1 MKRFREFLID
11 LVNNIIANLAA
22 TLIVMLASMMLA
34 GAGLSLA
41 ANPWLAKR
49 LPLLRPRSA

>member
-1 MKRFREFLID
+1 MKRLREFLID

-41 ANPWLAKR
+41 GNPWLAKR